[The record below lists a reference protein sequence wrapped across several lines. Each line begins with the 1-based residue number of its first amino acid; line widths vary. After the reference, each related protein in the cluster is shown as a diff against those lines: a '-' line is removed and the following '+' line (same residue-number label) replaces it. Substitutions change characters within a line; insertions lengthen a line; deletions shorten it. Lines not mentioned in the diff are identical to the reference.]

1 MVMLIGVFTGT
12 CSSLISRTP
21 SGCWM
26 CHIHCLPTT
35 KISVA
40 ASGGREFSKYK
51 LEPQI
56 KMNTVISVGTI
67 VQVSSRPR
75 CSPVS
80 GGTSSG
86 ERRRYLIMKK
96 KIVEKI
102 RMVKNSVITVN
113 AKYKLSTPWAMD
125 EAALGLSGISMAA
138 EATVCKLD

>member
-21 SGCWM
+21 SGCWI

-35 KISVA
+35 NISVA
-40 ASGGREFSKYK
+40 ASGGLEFSKYK

-56 KMNTVISVGTI
+56 KMNTVSRVGTM

-80 GGTSSG
+80 AGISSG

-96 KIVEKI
+96 KMVEKI
-102 RMVKNSVITVN
+102 RMVKNSVITVR
-113 AKYKLSTPWAMD
+113 AKYRLSTPWAME
-125 EAALGLSGISMAA
+125 EAGIGLGG
-138 EATVCKLD
+138 VG